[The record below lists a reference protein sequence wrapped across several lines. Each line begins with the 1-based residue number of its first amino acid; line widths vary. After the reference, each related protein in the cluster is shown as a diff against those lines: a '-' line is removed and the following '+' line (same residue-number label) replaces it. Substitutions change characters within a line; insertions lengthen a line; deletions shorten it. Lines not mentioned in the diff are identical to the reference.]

1 MIEGVKLGTPGTVVV
16 LQETPTETTGVM
28 IHAYSKYT
36 AKRIFK
42 DAFHCLVSE
51 INKSVVAT

>member
-1 MIEGVKLGTPGTVVV
+1 MTIKTVVV
-16 LQETPTETTGVM
+16 LQGTPTETTGLI
-28 IHAYSKYT
+28 IHAHSKYT
-36 AKRIFK
+36 AKSIFK

>member
-1 MIEGVKLGTPGTVVV
+1 MTIKTVVV
-16 LQETPTETTGVM
+16 LQGTPTETTGSM

-36 AKRIFK
+36 AKRILK